1 MYTPVP
7 LPNEGDLR
15 MDYSYNEIFALTFFY
30 NIGMVVAGFFILFL
44 VFLAIKTCLRRCCR
58 PAEESLKLSMISSR
72 ESTTQS
78 FLTGEVG
85 SSKGTLGG
93 GYRLVSLLTSLCFY
107 GFLISTSLIY
117 LNFYMMGYF
126 PNNGGIDILSILA
139 MASIVIIP
147 SILWKKCSTPHKS

>member
-15 MDYSYNEIFALTFFY
+15 MDYTYNEIFALTFLY

-44 VFLAIKTCLRRCCR
+44 FFLAIKTCLRRCCK
-58 PAEESLKLSMISSR
+58 PVEETLKISMISSR
-72 ESTTQS
+72 ESS
-78 FLTGEVG
+78 SESILTGEA
-85 SSKGTLGG
+85 SSAKVSLGG
-93 GYRLVSLLTSLCFY
+93 GYRLVSVLTSICFY

-126 PNNGGIDILSILA
+126 PNNGGVDILSILA
-139 MASIVIIP
+139 MALIVIIP
-147 SILWKKCSTPHKS
+147 SIFWKRCSTPHKS